1 MNKKFTIIIVVTTVL
16 LVALLIVL
24 GILRSKP
31 QTDSTS
37 DQFASPTNIPNNQR
51 GGGSSRSSSSGSGS
65 GNNNSI
71 SGNGTAGN
79 SGRGNGISA
88 TPRQVATPT
97 PLPKAKLDA
106 LSTIQKFLPY
116 NSDALAVDY
125 SAITNK
131 IYVQKKGEK
140 ADEEFQQFLTQN
152 NLVDIYNKSP
162 ELFLTS
168 QSILAPIITNE
179 EQKIEFSPE
188 EVKEAVLEPLTSPT
202 SIPNPNDPSK
212 QMLPMVNV
220 FKTLMGLNTILLP
233 PSEIIQ
239 SPSTQSTTS
248 PVVPVNINYG
258 KDTTNIPCAAGTDY
272 GPADGYTNGV
282 LTRIRTC
289 RVAGMVVNS
298 QVSKQVSDMHAAWTA
313 AGIPLSGGSFRT
325 MAGQISIYQ
334 NWCKIDG
341 IVGSPPPYPKPPGQ
355 TIRCPGGG
363 APGYSNHQ
371 MGMAIDFN
379 CAGTLIPRKYAAA
392 SQNRCFQWL
401 STNAG
406 KYGFFEYGYGKTRDG
421 SSGYEGWHW
430 SVNGN

>member
-97 PLPKAKLDA
+97 PLPKVKLDA

-131 IYVQKKGEK
+131 IYVQKKSEK

-392 SQNRCFQWL
+392 SQNR
-401 STNAG
+401 
-406 KYGFFEYGYGKTRDG
+406 
-421 SSGYEGWHW
+421 
-430 SVNGN
+430 

>member
-31 QTDSTS
+31 QTDSS
-37 DQFASPTNIPNNQR
+37 NNQFASPTNIPNNQR

-71 SGNGTAGN
+71 SGNGTTGN
-79 SGRGNGISA
+79 SGGGNGVSA

-131 IYVQKKGEK
+131 IYVQKKSEK

-188 EVKEAVLEPLTSPT
+188 EVKEADLEPLTSPT
-202 SIPNPNDPSK
+202 PIPNPNDPSK

-220 FKTLMGLNTILLP
+220 LKTLMGLNMIILP

-239 SPSTQSTTS
+239 SPTTQSTTS

-334 NWCKIDG
+334 NWCKTDG

-379 CAGTLIPRKYAAA
+379 CAGALIPRKYAAA
-392 SQNRCFQWL
+392 SQNKCFQWL
-401 STNAG
+401 SSNAG
-406 KYGFFEYGYGKTRDG
+406 RFGFYEYGLGKTRDG
-421 SSGYEGWHW
+421 STGYEGWHW